1 MQLKK
6 EYVNLLLGQIKLAS
20 SRPRVLIL
28 CGHMPLLLPLPLNLS
43 STIHNSYA
51 RNCLFPAYN

>member
-20 SRPRVLIL
+20 SRPYI
-28 CGHMPLLLPLPLNLS
+28 MW
-43 STIHNSYA
+43 TYA
-51 RNCLFPAYN
+51 AIIATTT